1 MLIFSKILKINSMT
15 ITKKSTTEELYKIVE
30 NIVHEDLPTREKFS
44 LDVIN
49 FINSNNQYYW
59 FLLNVNNSLGLWQNK
74 IDDEGLDL
82 SIGEL
87 YLKGRDLNFD
97 PYEKYRLFYD
107 WREEKFG
114 TEEDNDEPTSFF
126 NAIINSFY
134 DFDSNNDLI
143 SLSEDELV
151 EFINLSKTVLLCTI
165 CKECENDA
173 DSDDITNIL
182 LNINFDNLPLIND
195 ELGGGDLA
203 SEILED
209 VLVSLGVDIEF
220 YKNEE
225 VLWRDQYLMN
235 YEEVAQ
241 VLLDNDVFDLDY
253 IR

>member
-1 MLIFSKILKINSMT
+1 MLRFSKILKINSMT

-30 NIVHEDLPTREKFS
+30 NIVHEDLPTRDKFS

-87 YLKGRDLNFD
+87 YLKGRDLNFN

-114 TEEDNDEPTSFF
+114 TEEDDDEPTSFF

>member
-1 MLIFSKILKINSMT
+1 MT
-15 ITKKSTTEELYKIVE
+15 ITKKTTTEDLYKIVE
-30 NIVHEDLPTREKFS
+30 NIVHEDLPTRDKFS

-82 SIGEL
+82 GIGEL
-87 YLKGRDLNFD
+87 YLKGRDLNFN

-107 WREEKFG
+107 WREQKFG
-114 TEEDNDEPTSFF
+114 TEEDDDEPTSFF

-182 LNINFDNLPLIND
+182 LNINFDDLPLIND

-203 SEILED
+203 FEILED

>member
-1 MLIFSKILKINSMT
+1 MLRFSIILKINSMT
-15 ITKKSTTEELYKIVE
+15 ITKKSTAEELYKIVE
-30 NIVHEDLPTREKFS
+30 NIVHEDLPTRDKFS

-87 YLKGRDLNFD
+87 YLKGRDLNFN

-114 TEEDNDEPTSFF
+114 TEEDDDEPTSFF